1 MRHVAPLL
9 AGQMSADYIRAVPT
23 IDLTDDELA
32 AVAAAIRRAIET
44 DRFPRAPRLDPL
56 RSALAKLEPA
66 TAPKPTPH
74 PKARWAGRRRGSADR
89 VE

>member
-1 MRHVAPLL
+1 M
-9 AGQMSADYIRAVPT
+9 PT
-23 IDLTDDELA
+23 IDLTDDEIA
-32 AVAAAIRRAIET
+32 AVAAAILRLVDE

-89 VE
+89 VQ